1 MLYIKERQIICRTPR
16 VNLLKWLAIC
26 LGCKTLWS
34 IYWQLFWFFPHLNYF
49 LLLIVFISVIILS
62 QSYKRIASW
71 ITVKKANNYNADRA
85 ADKSVPCL
93 SVQGDADNKSWNFL
107 KLRLVNHDLTNE
119 TLGKT
124 PEFGPGTI
132 GKVSS
137 LLLQDLPRMRTV
149 YLSVPRSLRHASAS
163 FRKSFISVSLTAPVV
178 CRLSL
183 TFE

>member
-71 ITVKKANNYNADRA
+71 ITVKKANNYNADQA
-85 ADKSVPCL
+85 AEKSVPCL

-119 TLGKT
+119 TLGKNPWIWSGNDWKGFKFIVAGLT
-124 PEFGPGTI
+124 KNENSISLGSEILETCLSFLP
-132 GKVSS
+132 KVIYFSLANCSS
-137 LLLQDLPRMRTV
+137 CLKV
-149 YLSVPRSLRHASAS
+149 I
-163 FRKSFISVSLTAPVV
+163 FNF
-178 CRLSL
+178 
-183 TFE
+183 